1 MGLCMVNKS
10 GKNILDSKYNPN
22 HNRKKS
28 KNAIIKCT
36 VDVGGDRI
44 HQNFQ
49 STTPISEVKRA
60 LKQKYLQ
67 LGHNSKDID
76 KKIIFYADGKPIKDE
91 NEQIG
96 NINDGEDISFE
107 IISVS
112 ETDNSSKDDLN
123 SRVQE
128 KVINKV
134 SHQCKEHPGN
144 KELLICITC
153 GKAFCINCSDKHEG
167 HKTLYKKE
175 LINSGKELK
184 QKSNVISNALIE
196 CGFSDS
202 RGGNNLCMEEKQ
214 RISTNIENL
223 QKIVD
228 EIKKSQRNLN
238 NSFNKTFDDIYPFI
252 MDYKEKIRKL
262 NEKSLNIQTMKNS
275 QDFLDYYHS
284 YSEIKKKEN
293 KILDYIT
300 SLQRQIEIYKETI
313 KEFNTGTNNII
324 EKIKEDYNILIN
336 LQFKEDLEQLGKSSF
351 YRKTIDK
358 SLGSVTTKHL
368 GGGSGKMNLIN
379 MLMPKDKNRLIEN
392 EKLSYL
398 NQKKNNKMIESQK
411 LIEQQKMGGNEA
423 NNNYI
428 TGIEPN
434 SKNIFIFDKISKR
447 INKINLDF
455 QGLVIDKFL
464 HCFSTL
470 NYNGRFYLSGGFNNP
485 KAFFKLNYSTNKLI
499 QLTDMPS
506 GHNYHGMIGI
516 NNNIFSVSGFNNKNV
531 EKYEI
536 QSNRWIPLNPLEV
549 SFSWPGLIFNEN
561 KFLYVFGGLSEII
574 DSPNK
579 RIYKMDI
586 TSPNNIWEAIDINS
600 NLPKIP
606 FYSGYVQ
613 LSDKNILFLGGKFS
627 PIENN
632 MDRVFKYDFSS
643 NNYEQDGEYKMPNR
657 EVFNGKKFCDLG
669 GGLFGEFSCLS
680 YNKFYLVDTS
690 SRNIEVIE

>member
-1 MGLCMVNKS
+1 M
-10 GKNILDSKYNPN
+10 
-22 HNRKKS
+22 
-28 KNAIIKCT
+28 
-36 VDVGGDRI
+36 
-44 HQNFQ
+44 
-49 STTPISEVKRA
+49 
-60 LKQKYLQ
+60 
-67 LGHNSKDID
+67 
-76 KKIIFYADGKPIKDE
+76 
-91 NEQIG
+91 
-96 NINDGEDISFE
+96 
-107 IISVS
+107 
-112 ETDNSSKDDLN
+112 
-123 SRVQE
+123 
-128 KVINKV
+128 
-134 SHQCKEHPGN
+134 
-144 KELLICITC
+144 
-153 GKAFCINCSDKHEG
+153 
-167 HKTLYKKE
+167 
-175 LINSGKELK
+175 
-184 QKSNVISNALIE
+184 
-196 CGFSDS
+196 
-202 RGGNNLCMEEKQ
+202 
-214 RISTNIENL
+214 
-223 QKIVD
+223 
-228 EIKKSQRNLN
+228 
-238 NSFNKTFDDIYPFI
+238 
-252 MDYKEKIRKL
+252 
-262 NEKSLNIQTMKNS
+262 
-275 QDFLDYYHS
+275 
-284 YSEIKKKEN
+284 
-293 KILDYIT
+293 
-300 SLQRQIEIYKETI
+300 
-313 KEFNTGTNNII
+313 
-324 EKIKEDYNILIN
+324 
-336 LQFKEDLEQLGKSSF
+336 
-351 YRKTIDK
+351 
-358 SLGSVTTKHL
+358 TTKHL

-464 HCFSTL
+464 NCFSTL
-470 NYNGRFYLSGGFNNP
+470 NYNGRFYLSGGFNQP

-606 FYSGYVQ
+606 FYSGYVP

-632 MDRVFKYDFSS
+632 MDRVFKYDFG
-643 NNYEQDGEYKMPNR
+643 NNLYEQDGEYKMPNK
-657 EVFNGKKFCDLG
+657 EIFNGKKFCDLG

>member
-1 MGLCMVNKS
+1 MGLCVVNNS
-10 GKNILDSKYNPN
+10 EKNVRNKYNPN
-22 HNRKKS
+22 HNKGKN
-28 KNAIIKCT
+28 KNAIIRCT

-44 HQNFQ
+44 QQNFE
-49 STTPISEVKRA
+49 STTPISEVKRS

-76 KKIIFYADGKPIKDE
+76 KKIIFYVDGSPIKNE

-96 NINDGEDISFE
+96 NINDGSELNLE

-112 ETDNSSKDDLN
+112 QSDISSKDDLN
-123 SRVQE
+123 SKVQE

-134 SHQCKEHPGN
+134 SQKCKEHPQN

-153 GKAFCINCSDKHEG
+153 GKSFCPNCSAKHEG

-184 QKSNVISNALIE
+184 QKSNEISNYLVE

-202 RGGNNLCMEEKQ
+202 RGCNNLCMEEKQ
-214 RISTNIENL
+214 RINTNIDNL

-228 EIKKSQRNLN
+228 EIRKSQRNLN
-238 NSFNKTFDDIYPFI
+238 NSFNKTFEDIYPYI
-252 MDYKEKIRKL
+252 MDYKEKIKKL
-262 NEKSLNIQTMKNS
+262 NEKSMHIQTMKNE
-275 QDFLDYYHS
+275 QDFLDYHYS

-300 SLQRQIEIYKETI
+300 SLKKQIEIYKDTI
-313 KEFNTGTNNII
+313 KEFNSGTNRII

-336 LQFKEDLEQLGKSSF
+336 LQFKEDMDQLGKSSF
-351 YRKTIDK
+351 YRKTIDR
-358 SLGSVTTKHL
+358 SLGSITTKHI

-379 MLMPKDKNRLIEN
+379 MLMPKDKSRLIEN
-392 EKLSYL
+392 EKISYL
-398 NQKKNNKMIESQK
+398 NKKKNNKMLESQK
-411 LIEQQKMGGNEA
+411 LNEQLKEGGNEA

-428 TGIEPN
+428 TGIDPN
-434 SKNIFIFDKISKR
+434 TKNIFIFDKSTKK
-447 INKINLDF
+447 INKINLNF
-455 QGLVIDKFL
+455 QNLPIDKFL
-464 HCFSTL
+464 NCFSTL
-470 NYNGRFYLSGGFNNP
+470 NYNGRFYFSGGFNYP
-485 KAFFKLNYSTNKLI
+485 QAFFKLNYSNNNII
-499 QLTDMPS
+499 QLPDMPT

-516 NNNIFSVSGFNNKNV
+516 NNNIYSVSGFNNKNV

-536 QSNRWIPLNPLEV
+536 QSNSWIPLCPLEV
-549 SFSWPGLIFNEN
+549 SFSWPGLITTEN
-561 KFLYVFGGLSEII
+561 KFLYVFGGLCEIVN
-574 DSPNK
+574 SPNK
-579 RIYKMDI
+579 KIYKMDI
-586 TSPNNIWEAIDINS
+586 SSPNNNWEGIDINS

-613 LSDKNILFLGGKFS
+613 LNDINILFLGGKFS
-627 PIENN
+627 SIENN
-632 MDRVFKYDFSS
+632 MDKVFKYDFSS

-680 YNKFYLVDTS
+680 YNKFYLVDTTNKS
-690 SRNIEVIE
+690 IDVIE